1 MSHSKGSLDGLRKLV
16 YEVDEASVKGT
27 SPSTTGWRS
36 RAPVAF
42 SCLRNVAERLNSMV
56 YGRYQELV
64 SIVFMGFINQDLHK
78 IGGTILY
85 ISIS

>member
-1 MSHSKGSLDGLRKLV
+1 MKWMKPVSKEHLLALQDG
-16 YEVDEASVKGT
+16 
-27 SPSTTGWRS
+27 
-36 RAPVAF
+36 APGPQSIAF